1 MVRKLFKA
9 WLFEFRRKRAIK
21 KAQRMAD
28 EQRRKYLVLVY
39 KGKPVVV
46 SMQGI
51 RHMIRTHRLG
61 KGFTVET
68 ARSIALYSAMPRS
81 RT

>member
-1 MVRKLFKA
+1 MVRKLIKA
-9 WLFEFRRKRAIK
+9 WIFEFRHRHAVK

-28 EQRRKYLVLVY
+28 ELRRKYLVLVY

-46 SMQGI
+46 SMQDI
-51 RHMIRTHRLG
+51 RRMIRTHRFG

-68 ARSIALYSAMPRS
+68 ARRIALYSAMPCS